1 MHQILKYKN
10 ELELVLEQSTN
21 SLEQKNRKMAI
32 NDEKFREKTV
42 QLEQAEAALKRAQQ
56 NAEDNRK
63 KVIQCEIKLK

>member
-10 ELELVLEQSTN
+10 ELEMVLEQSTN

-63 KVIQCEIKLK
+63 KVI

>member
-63 KVIQCEIKLK
+63 KVI